1 MSATSR
7 LDRWTR
13 VMNWAAAIML
23 VATLFMIFFYAPTER
38 TMGHVQRILYFHIG
52 VAWVAAITL
61 FVALLGGIIY
71 LWKRD
76 RRWDTIA
83 LASIEIGVAFV
94 TMTIV
99 SGSVWAKPAWNTWWI
114 WEPRLTSI
122 TVMWLVYAAY
132 FMLRGSVEDEDK
144 RRRFAAVYAIAAFI
158 TVIMTYASIRF
169 LRSIHPVVF
178 GGTVEAAAGRAE
190 GEQEFASG
198 VESAKMGITIMVS
211 TITFSVVYVAWLL
224 SRIRLQGMLDEAE
237 ALKMK
242 VMARLQG
249 S

>member
-1 MSATSR
+1 MKTTG

-13 VMNWAAAIML
+13 IMNWAAGLML
-23 VATLFMIFFYAPTER
+23 VVTLFMIFFFAPTER

-61 FVALLGGIIY
+61 FVALVGGAMY
-71 LWKRD
+71 LWKGN
-76 RRWDTIA
+76 RRWDTIS
-83 LASIEIGVAFV
+83 LASVEVGVAFV

-99 SGSVWAKPAWNTWWI
+99 SGSVWARPAWNTWWI
-114 WEPRLTSI
+114 WEPRLTSV

-132 FMLRGSVEDEDK
+132 FMLRGAVEDDEK

-158 TVIMTYASIRF
+158 TVLMTYLSIRF

-190 GEQEFASG
+190 GESQFASG
-198 VESAKMGITIMVS
+198 LESAKMGITIMVS
-211 TITFSVVYVAWLL
+211 TITFSLIYVAWLL
-224 SRIRLQGMLDEAE
+224 NRIRLQRLMDEAE
-237 ALKMK
+237 TLKMK
-242 VMARLQG
+242 VIARLQG
-249 S
+249 T